1 MKVTGTGQF
10 NRKVELFNG
19 DEVYRENNINGVSPF
34 NSPSPKDNIP
44 AYGPK
49 VQLRDEK
56 MSDNASV
63 KTITKGAT
71 VNHGLNYDKT
81 FK

>member
-63 KTITKGAT
+63 SSPQCIPYNPMAS
-71 VNHGLNYDKT
+71 V
-81 FK
+81 FWCES